1 MKALVPLFENLDDL
15 VLSRE
20 RVGLLAESLEQL
32 AEFRLVHEPLNR
44 RFRLR
49 VLGLQGRLLDFV
61 QQTRVRSERRLLQVG

>member
-20 RVGLLAESLEQL
+20 RVGLQPESLEQL
-32 AEFRLVHEPLNR
+32 ADFRFVHEPLNR

-61 QQTRVRSERRLLQVG
+61 QQTRVRNERRLLQVG

>member
-1 MKALVPLFENLDDL
+1 LKALVPLFENLDDL